1 MTTTTVTD
9 ALKEKQLYEE
19 LRRELED
26 IGDGEQRQRVLSRM
40 IRQLKFAKWRKER
53 MHKFDTYFQN
63 VKPVTLW
70 VILATGALTP
80 VLLFSMFIWVSLW
93 LE

>member
-1 MTTTTVTD
+1 MNTSTV
-9 ALKEKQLYEE
+9 AAELEEEQLYQE

-26 IGDGEQRQRVLSRM
+26 IEDGEQRQRVLNRM
-40 IRQLKFAKWRKER
+40 IRQLKFAKWRKGR

-93 LE
+93 VE

>member
-9 ALKEKQLYEE
+9 ALEEEQLYQE

-26 IGDGEQRQRVLSRM
+26 IEDGEQRRRVLNRM
-40 IRQLKFAKWRKER
+40 IRQLKFAKWRKGR

-93 LE
+93 VE

>member
-1 MTTTTVTD
+1 MTITKV
-9 ALKEKQLYEE
+9 AAELEEEQLYQE

-26 IGDGEQRQRVLSRM
+26 VEDGEQRQRVLNRM

-53 MHKFDTYFQN
+53 MHKLDTYFQN

-93 LE
+93 VE

>member
-1 MTTTTVTD
+1 MTTSTV
-9 ALKEKQLYEE
+9 AAELEEKQLYEE

-26 IGDGEQRQRVLSRM
+26 IEDGEQRQRVLNRM
-40 IRQLKFAKWRKER
+40 IRQLTFAKWRKGR

-93 LE
+93 VE

>member
-1 MTTTTVTD
+1 MTTSTV
-9 ALKEKQLYEE
+9 AAELGEKQLYEE

-26 IGDGEQRQRVLSRM
+26 IEDGEQRQRVLNRM

-70 VILATGALTP
+70 VILTTGALTP

-93 LE
+93 VE

>member
-1 MTTTTVTD
+1 MTTTTV
-9 ALKEKQLYEE
+9 AAELEEEQLYEE

-26 IGDGEQRQRVLSRM
+26 VEDGEQRQRVLNRM
-40 IRQLKFAKWRKER
+40 IRQLKFAKWRKGR

-70 VILATGALTP
+70 FILATGALTP

-93 LE
+93 VE

>member
-1 MTTTTVTD
+1 MTTTKVIE
-9 ALKEKQLYEE
+9 LKEEQLYEE

-26 IGDGEQRQRVLSRM
+26 EEDSEQRQRVLNRM

-93 LE
+93 VE

>member
-1 MTTTTVTD
+1 MTTTTVIEP
-9 ALKEKQLYEE
+9 KEEQLYEE

-26 IGDGEQRQRVLSRM
+26 VEDSEQRQRVLNRM

-70 VILATGALTP
+70 VVLATGALTP

>member
-1 MTTTTVTD
+1 MITSTV
-9 ALKEKQLYEE
+9 AAELEEEQLYEE

-26 IGDGEQRQRVLSRM
+26 IEDGEQRQRVLNRM
-40 IRQLKFAKWRKER
+40 IRQLKFAKWRKGR